1 MTEVV
6 NRDELERRLG
16 RVIGRNQRAELQKLL
31 DLLGNP
37 PLISNV
43 PPEYWDNGW
52 KQMAAEVEPV
62 LMDIYLGQAQ
72 AFMGTISIGVDW
84 DMVNK
89 GAAEYARKYG
99 YDLVREI
106 FQKTEQGVTDILRA
120 LQTEIPNFYEEGM
133 NLGQLEARLG
143 RWFSPVRAEM
153 IAITE
158 TTRAATE
165 AERVVVDLIAQE
177 TGVGLI
183 PIWQTENDK
192 IVCDICDEKH
202 NQPITDGEYPP
213 LHVRCRCWVV
223 YEFPKKDA
231 A

>member
-1 MTEVV
+1 MTEVI
-6 NRDELERRLG
+6 NRDELERRLA
-16 RVIGRNQRAELQKLL
+16 RVIGRNQRAELQRLL

-43 PPEYWDNGW
+43 PPEYWNNGW
-52 KQMAAEVEPV
+52 RQMAAEVEPV

-106 FQKTEQGVTDILRA
+106 FRKTEEGVTDILRA

-165 AERVVVDLIAQE
+165 AEREIVREIEQDSGIKMV
-177 TGVGLI
+177 
-183 PIWQTENDK
+183 PIWITENDEL
-192 IVCDICDEKH
+192 VCPECGPRHEQVIE
-202 NQPITDGEYPP
+202 DGVYPP
-213 LHVRCRCWVV
+213 AHPRCRCWTVH
-223 YEFPKKDA
+223 EFAKETP
-231 A
+231 